1 MPKVQNNPYATF
13 NGSIRTNYAPY
24 GIQRSQNSSQI
35 DYFTHSLNSQNAQT
49 NPILHKINE
58 CLVRVAPKIFL
69 SKYINENAI
78 KQAAKT
84 NKKIQ
89 ELLASKGLAVNVDM
103 KNVTGEI
110 EKHFIETYS
119 KAKELGHDLPLNE
132 YGSMLQ
138 AALLHDIGKAFIP
151 REILDKPA
159 ALTPEEKE
167 IVDLHAEIGA
177 EVLKAMNLNPRVVEA
192 VKIHHIDSSNPIKQ
206 NNKMAQILSVA
217 DVYSA
222 LKDKRPYKKAFT
234 NEQVRNIMQNDL
246 RLNQDVVSTLFF
258 QQDLS
263 DMSNFKL

>member
-1 MPKVQNNPYATF
+1 MPKVQNNPYATL
-13 NGSIRTNYAPY
+13 NGSISTNYAPY

-84 NKKIQ
+84 NPKIQ

-159 ALTPEEKE
+159 ALTPEERE

-177 EVLKAMNLNPRVVEA
+177 EVLKAMNLNPKVVEA
-192 VKIHHIDSSNPIKQ
+192 VKIHHIDSNPIKQ

>member
-1 MPKVQNNPYATF
+1 
-13 NGSIRTNYAPY
+13 
-24 GIQRSQNSSQI
+24 
-35 DYFTHSLNSQNAQT
+35 
-49 NPILHKINE
+49 
-58 CLVRVAPKIFL
+58 KIFL

-84 NKKIQ
+84 NPKIQ

-110 EKHFIETYS
+110 EKHFIETYL

-159 ALTPEEKE
+159 ALTPEERE

-192 VKIHHIDSSNPIKQ
+192 
-206 NNKMAQILSVA
+206 
-217 DVYSA
+217 
-222 LKDKRPYKKAFT
+222 
-234 NEQVRNIMQNDL
+234 
-246 RLNQDVVSTLFF
+246 
-258 QQDLS
+258 
-263 DMSNFKL
+263 

>member
-1 MPKVQNNPYATF
+1 MFGACCV
-13 NGSIRTNYAPY
+13 
-24 GIQRSQNSSQI
+24 
-35 DYFTHSLNSQNAQT
+35 
-49 NPILHKINE
+49 
-58 CLVRVAPKIFL
+58 
-69 SKYINENAI
+69 
-78 KQAAKT
+78 
-84 NKKIQ
+84 
-89 ELLASKGLAVNVDM
+89 
-103 KNVTGEI
+103 
-110 EKHFIETYS
+110 
-119 KAKELGHDLPLNE
+119 
-132 YGSMLQ
+132 
-138 AALLHDIGKAFIP
+138 HDIGKAFIP

-159 ALTPEEKE
+159 ALTPEERE